1 MCGLLAF
8 FRRQHD
14 PETRDQFAQI
24 LTRLENIMATIAQLQ
39 ASVAKETDAETA
51 VITLLQGIS
60 QQLKDAKASG
70 DPAALDAVIANLDAN
85 TAKLGQAVVDN
96 TPAAN

>member
-1 MCGLLAF
+1 
-8 FRRQHD
+8 
-14 PETRDQFAQI
+14 
-24 LTRLENIMATIAQLQ
+24 MATIAQLQ
-39 ASVAKETDAETA
+39 AAVTKETDAETA

-70 DPAALDAVIANLDAN
+70 DPADLDAVIANLDAN

-96 TPAAN
+96 TQVAN